1 MKTSKN
7 SVFKTEQFDFKR
19 LVEILSKGT
28 VCFFSSSKNNVAMK
42 VEVSRS
48 FCGASTCQSLLKL
61 FSLTGL
67 KTVFFIKAEVTDNK
81 HNNG

>member
-1 MKTSKN
+1 MFFFQFQEICSH
-7 SVFKTEQFDFKR
+7 VF
-19 LVEILSKGT
+19 GGAT
-28 VCFFSSSKNNVAMK
+28 VF
-42 VEVSRS
+42 